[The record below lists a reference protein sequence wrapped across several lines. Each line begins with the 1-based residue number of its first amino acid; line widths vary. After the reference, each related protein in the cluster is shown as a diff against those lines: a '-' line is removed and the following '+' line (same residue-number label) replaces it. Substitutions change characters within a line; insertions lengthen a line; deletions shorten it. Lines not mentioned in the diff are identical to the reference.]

1 MRSPRAVAQD
11 MVKAMD
17 AAMKQV
23 WDAENKKES
32 DEGLKR
38 QVFAHVCNNYARR
51 GGLHGSS
58 QAASR
63 RSGIRE

>member
-51 GGLHGSS
+51 GGLNGKTE
-58 QAASR
+58 ATD
-63 RSGIRE
+63 

>member
-51 GGLHGSS
+51 GGLHGKTE
-58 QAASR
+58 ASD
-63 RSGIRE
+63 